1 MNNGRRNLASPAFTL
16 PEILIAIAIGGI
28 VLLAAVS
35 FLFSFILNLE
45 QTDEHTAAIQRA
57 EMVLTILSSP
67 VLQSGI
73 GMPTETAD
81 FQDSLNGLS
90 AIAGWN
96 GPVEVLTTTNV
107 NDTIRIVYGVGT
119 DLGLEEFGSDTVS
132 DGEPPVTLTL
142 SGPPP
147 AGTFS
152 PDAPESSK
160 GWCLLPAS
168 DVPLRITAPL
178 SNNTMSVTVASGS
191 PLGTGFNRFDQVHL
205 LRRMEAGVTTGADP
219 AFYTND
225 LMGGGEQPRVQGISG
240 LHFEFDSDTGVISVV
255 VLARGNKRHD
265 EQITPSAPAGWD
277 PAWGF
282 STEDTHYRLSVLQ
295 TAWRI
300 RN

>member
-1 MNNGRRNLASPAFTL
+1 MNSGTKTHGCRAFTL
-16 PEILIAIAIGGI
+16 PEILIAIAIGAI

-45 QTDEHTAAIQRA
+45 QTDEHTSATQRA
-57 EMVLTILSSP
+57 EMVLTILSGP

-73 GMPTETAD
+73 GIPTVTAD
-81 FQDSLNGLS
+81 FQMSLNGLS
-90 AIAGWN
+90 AVSGLS
-96 GPVEVLTTTNV
+96 GPVEVATTTNA
-107 NDTIRIVYGVGT
+107 NDTLRIVYGVGT
-119 DLGLEEFGSDTVS
+119 GLGLGDFGSDTVS
-132 DGEPPVTLTL
+132 DGEIVALTL
-142 SGPPP
+142 NESPK
-147 AGTFS
+147 AGTFLWGT
-152 PDAPESSK
+152 PESPK

-168 DVPLRITAPL
+168 GVPLRITDL
-178 SNNTMSVTVASGS
+178 STNTMSVTVASGS
-191 PLGTGFNRFDQVHL
+191 TIGTGLNRFDQVYL
-205 LRRMEAGVTTGADP
+205 LRVMEAGVTTGVDP

-225 LMGGGEQPRVQGISG
+225 LMGGGEQPRVQGISR
-240 LHFEFDSDTGVISVV
+240 LRFDFDADSGVLSAV

-265 EQITPSAPAGWD
+265 RQVTPSAPAGWD

>member
-45 QTDEHTAAIQRA
+45 QTDEHTAATQRA

-81 FQDSLNGLS
+81 FQKSLNGLS
-90 AIAGWN
+90 AISDWS

-168 DVPLRITAPL
+168 DVPLRITAL
-178 SNNTMSVTVASGS
+178 SSYTLTVTVASGS
-191 PLGTGFNRFDQVHL
+191 ALDTVFNRFDQVHL

-225 LMGGGEQPRVQGISG
+225 LMGDGEQTRVQGISG
-240 LHFEFDSDTGVISVV
+240 LRFDFDTDSGVLSAV